1 LANEPKILEF
11 SSGGWGPPPKG
22 VVWANYI
29 SPNSFKKILLAK
41 NQEELRN
48 MPIKFQR
55 CLVPLSRETH
65 YSWRENDSRIHVL
78 EKKDFQL
85 HDKMNQLLFQ
95 RRELFEKNLKGF
107 FSSEASREVRYT
119 LRLPMP
125 ITPRK
130 EEWKIFWEELDVLK
144 VWNWDKEYINR
155 GVMDGTQWE
164 LNVKREGRR
173 HRRIYGSNAY
183 PEGFDNLLK
192 AIEKLSGVK
201 LWN

>member
-1 LANEPKILEF
+1 MANEPKILDF
-11 SSGGWGPPPKG
+11 SLWGFPSPPKG

-41 NQEELRN
+41 NQEELRD

-55 CLVPLSRETH
+55 CLVPSSRETH
-65 YSWRENDSRIHVL
+65 YSWRENDSRIRVL

-95 RRELFEKNLKGF
+95 RHELFEKNLKGF
-107 FSSEASREVRYT
+107 FSRESSIGIRYT
-119 LRLPMP
+119 RPPMP
-125 ITPRK
+125 IKPRK
-130 EEWKIFWEELDVLK
+130 EEWKSFWEELDVLK
-144 VWNWDKEYINR
+144 VWNWDKKYINR
-155 GVMDGTQWE
+155 GMLDGTQWE

-192 AIEKLSGVK
+192 AIEKLSRVR

>member
-1 LANEPKILEF
+1 MNKPKIFEF
-11 SSGGWGPPPKG
+11 SLHGFPRRPKG
-22 VVWANYI
+22 VVWVNYI

-41 NQEELRN
+41 NQEELIGT
-48 MPIKFQR
+48 PIRFQR

-85 HDKMNQLLFQ
+85 HDKMNELLFQ

-107 FSSEASREVRYT
+107 FSSEASRGVRYIG
-119 LRLPMP
+119 LPMP
-125 ITPRK
+125 IKPRK
-130 EEWKIFWEELDVLK
+130 EEWKSFWEELDVLK

-155 GVMDGTQWE
+155 DMLDGTQWE

-192 AIEKLSGVK
+192 AIEKLSRVR